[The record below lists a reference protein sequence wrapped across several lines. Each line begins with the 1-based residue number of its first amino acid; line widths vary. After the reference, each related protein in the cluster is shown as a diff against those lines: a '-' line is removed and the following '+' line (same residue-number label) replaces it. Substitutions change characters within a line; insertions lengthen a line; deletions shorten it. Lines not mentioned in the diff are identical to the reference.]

1 MGRLRFGGQAASR
14 EGISFL
20 AGHGF
25 DFADLNLNEMDKI
38 RSEEREI
45 LRGAR
50 KAGMFFVAHGPDL
63 RVDDPQGLARIEES
77 VRYAEAFA
85 PRTIT
90 IHPILSPISK
100 DNTPERIELKLREI
114 GRLQELASA
123 YGASIACE
131 NTAEEATD
139 MRQLLNAVPGAVLTV
154 DIGHSELLGER
165 NKSLDFIEAFPD
177 RIGHIHIHDNVGGN
191 TYYEDL
197 HLPLGEGRIDFAPI
211 MRALSALPQEVT
223 VTFEMP
229 RQKAYEGLNWLRERS
244 LA

>member
-14 EGISFL
+14 EGVSFL
-20 AGHGF
+20 AGHEF

-38 RSEEREI
+38 RSQEREM
-45 LRGAR
+45 LRAAR

-77 VRYAEAFA
+77 VRYAETFA
-85 PRTIT
+85 PRSIT

-100 DNTPERIELKLREI
+100 DNTPERLALKLREI
-114 GRLQELASA
+114 GRLQELAA
-123 YGASIACE
+123 GYGASIACE
-131 NTAEEATD
+131 NTAEVPAD
-139 MRQLLNAVPGAVLTV
+139 MRQLLEAVPGAVLTV
-154 DIGHSELLGER
+154 DIGHSELLSDR
-165 NKSLDFIEAFPD
+165 NKSVDFIEAFPD
-177 RIGHIHIHDNVGGN
+177 RISHVHIHDNIGGD

-211 MRALSALPQEVT
+211 MRALKALPQEVT

-229 RQKAYEGLNWLRERS
+229 RQKAHEGLLWLRERD